1 MHHFLYP
8 RIFVLIFFTTWIGA
22 AFSQSTEAC
31 IKKINSCACETE
43 GGYINLEKLDQAK
56 QNGQPKWSAIPDV
69 TLTDTTYAYNPCTA
83 FTSTAPCTS
92 VAGCQT
98 QYSNNYAMGTQE
110 SATFQKDTTL
120 GTTLVYTNTGG
131 TFKVQLVCDAD
142 KEGDLTNAAQDP
154 SLPYD
159 YSMTLTTKYACSDI
173 APPPAGHGGK
183 GSGSSGLSPGSIM
196 LIVFFVCITVYLVGG
211 ILFNKFYR
219 GANGKEIVPQ
229 VDFWI
234 ALPGLARDGALFS
247 WNKVRSLGGKR
258 ANYDDV

>member
-1 MHHFLYP
+1 MHQCVYLQ
-8 RIFVLIFFTTWIGA
+8 IFVLLFSSIWIATTS
-22 AFSQSTEAC
+22 SQSTEAC
-31 IKKINSCACETE
+31 IKQISSCACETE

-131 TFKVQLVCDAD
+131 TFRVQLVCDAD

-159 YSMTLTTKYACSDI
+159 YSMTLTTKYACSHI
-173 APPPAGHGGK
+173 APPPPGHGGK
-183 GSGSSGLSPGSIM
+183 GSSRLGPGSIM
-196 LIVFFVCITVYLVGG
+196 LIICLVCIAVCLVCLVGG
-211 ILFNKFYR
+211 ILFNKFNR
-219 GANGKEIVPQ
+219 KAKDKEVLLNVVFSITV
-229 VDFWI
+229 
-234 ALPGLARDGALFS
+234 PGLARDDSSFS
-247 WNKVRSLGGKR
+247 CNKAKP
-258 ANYDDV
+258 